1 MKKTY
6 VKKFTV
12 FTTIQH
18 GFWLLSE
25 VTIKQAKKNVR
36 WIVKIVKIEEI
47 FMFYH
52 LNHGNHGKLVIIHI
66 EC

>member
-6 VKKFTV
+6 VKKFIV
-12 FTTIQH
+12 FTIIQH

-25 VTIKQAKKNVR
+25 VTIKQAKKDVR
-36 WIVKIVKIEEI
+36 WALKIVKIEEI

-52 LNHGNHGKLVIIHI
+52 LKPWKSWQVGHYSY